1 MVQRLAGTMR
11 PPRLLHFSSRSRATL
26 QLGMLHATINTNRS
40 ARLRAFAARQLFEH
54 GGRGSVQRRRNCH
67 QTGLWGP
74 STAPLTRGFVF
85 LCPQCVRSVTLRG
98 RSRGPVRR
106 KVTGV

>member
-40 ARLRAFAARQLFEH
+40 ARLRAFAARQIFEH

-74 STAPLTRGFVF
+74 STVPLRRENRYRVS
-85 LCPQCVRSVTLRG
+85 QCEPIAIHKPHSAIA
-98 RSRGPVRR
+98 RR
-106 KVTGV
+106 IGSDIL